1 MSAGCGGSTPP
12 PPTATATATAPAT
25 TSPTV
30 TPTPAGPTA
39 TPTPT
44 GGGGSGRN
52 LLQNGDFEAGQTGW
66 NCKNCAW
73 SVVSP
78 GYGGSGH
85 AGQVVVS
92 GGSSWE
98 LRQYNLALEPNTAYR
113 LRFEGKADGS
123 RNLSVQ
129 LLKHGSPYTN
139 YGLSESVS
147 LNTGWQTTSYEF
159 TTSGFSSPVNDARLR
174 LRIYA
179 TGVYHF
185 DNVVLEKVD
194 GSAATATAPAMPTT
208 TATPPA
214 GPTAT
219 PTATATNPPGGSGPV
234 HRYSLDEG
242 SGGYGQRQRRQRR
255 RRPPRTHLG
264 QRATKRRIALPIN
277 FSDPSGHRECA
288 SGDWCAAGLQN
299 HTISHLHN
307 YQWSLSYG

>member
-1 MSAGCGGSTPP
+1 MTLPP
-12 PPTATATATAPAT
+12 FNAPIT
-25 TSPTV
+25 
-30 TPTPAGPTA
+30 
-39 TPTPT
+39 
-44 GGGGSGRN
+44 R
-52 LLQNGDFEAGQTGW
+52 
-66 NCKNCAW
+66 
-73 SVVSP
+73 

-174 LRIYA
+174 FRIYA
-179 TGVYHF
+179 AGVYPF

-194 GSAATATAPAMPTT
+194 GSAPTATFTPLPAPTT
-208 TATPPA
+208 TATPLPGA
-214 GPTAT
+214 TATSLPTAT
-219 PTATATNPPGGSGPV
+219 TSPTAP
-234 HRYSLDEG
+234 H
-242 SGGYGQRQRRQRR
+242 
-255 RRPPRTHLG
+255 
-264 QRATKRRIALPIN
+264 
-277 FSDPSGHRECA
+277 
-288 SGDWCAAGLQN
+288 AAAVK
-299 HTISHLHN
+299 
-307 YQWSLSYG
+307 